1 VFLFNLLRE
10 SALER
15 DISEG
20 MFHIVPGDEVHQDPC
35 LACSNE
41 RSCDE
46 SLMRR
51 EMKEAS
57 IRTPRADASS
67 EDGG

>member
-1 VFLFNLLRE
+1 
-10 SALER
+10 
-15 DISEG
+15 
-20 MFHIVPGDEVHQDPC
+20 MFHIVPGDEVHQDPR
-35 LACSNE
+35 LACRND

-51 EMKEAS
+51 EMKKAS

-67 EDGG
+67 EDGV